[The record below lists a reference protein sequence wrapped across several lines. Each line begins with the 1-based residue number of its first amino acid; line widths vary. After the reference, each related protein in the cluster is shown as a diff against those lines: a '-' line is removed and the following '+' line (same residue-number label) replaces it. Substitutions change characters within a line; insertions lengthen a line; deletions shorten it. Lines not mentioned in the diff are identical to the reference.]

1 MALLREFEHSGLTM
15 AEFCRRREVGYS
27 TMAAWR
33 RSCRERPGAF
43 VEVEPLESVAAPVA
57 RSNGRLCAEL
67 MLPGGAVLR
76 VYQINPTG
84 GQA

>member
-1 MALLREFEHSGLTM
+1 MALLREFEGSGLSM

-33 RSCRERPGAF
+33 RSGRRGTAAF
-43 VEVEPLESVAAPVA
+43 VEVEPLESVAPPAA
-57 RSNGRLCAEL
+57 RSTGSLGTEL

-76 VYQINPTG
+76 VYLIR
-84 GQA
+84 AI